1 MTKES
6 KKIRLEMRKNRTK
19 PPRNRLW
26 SDSPESADKISA
38 AGAEQAR
45 IRNKGDQSRKR
56 TVVVEDHSN
65 SRKNTVP
72 VLDVANYHFGRVM
85 RVHGLWS
92 VVELNDG
99 RLFRCTVRRLLN
111 TLSSKERTPVVCG
124 DRVWIRTD
132 TTGLNAGSSTS
143 HSKTT
148 HATRTPIPGG
158 APSEAVIDRVEAR
171 TGSLTRHSKGLV
183 HTLVANI
190 DQVVFVISLVDP
202 ELKPHLVDRYLA
214 SAIQGQIV
222 PILCFNKSDKVD
234 PANFQQLLGLYSSL
248 GVPTLLTSTVDGSN
262 LSRLKHLLRNKQT
275 VFSGQSGVGKSSLLN
290 SLEPGLGLRIREVSE
305 NNNKGRHTTTTAE
318 LVRLDS
324 GGWVVDTP
332 GIRQFELSQVRAE
345 EVEGYFLEFH
355 PFISLCRFA
364 NCSHT
369 HEQDCAV
376 LKALNN
382 RQIAT
387 SRYHSYLGM
396 LEGRDPG
403 NLEVISRKFR
413 HKRISR

>member
-1 MTKES
+1 M
-6 KKIRLEMRKNRTK
+6 
-19 PPRNRLW
+19 
-26 SDSPESADKISA
+26 
-38 AGAEQAR
+38 
-45 IRNKGDQSRKR
+45 
-56 TVVVEDHSN
+56 
-65 SRKNTVP
+65 
-72 VLDVANYHFGRVM
+72 
-85 RVHGLWS
+85 
-92 VVELNDG
+92 
-99 RLFRCTVRRLLN
+99 
-111 TLSSKERTPVVCG
+111 
-124 DRVWIRTD
+124 
-132 TTGLNAGSSTS
+132 
-143 HSKTT
+143 
-148 HATRTPIPGG
+148 
-158 APSEAVIDRVEAR
+158 
-171 TGSLTRHSKGLV
+171 
-183 HTLVANI
+183 
-190 DQVVFVISLVDP
+190 
-202 ELKPHLVDRYLA
+202 
-214 SAIQGQIV
+214 
-222 PILCFNKSDKVD
+222 
-234 PANFQQLLGLYSSL
+234 
-248 GVPTLLTSTVDGSN
+248 
-262 LSRLKHLLRNKQT
+262 
-275 VFSGQSGVGKSSLLN
+275 GKSSLLN